1 MNDTWR
7 HQLNHLSF
15 ELMSLIADATAVDN
29 RKDNNV
35 TSSSMTHTDSRFLS
49 NWPKS
54 GNDVILDH
62 ICRRAGMQLYESS
75 LNLHKA
81 IIMATHVNDDFTDLS
96 YCFPNF
102 EESFLDSSLFDDVLE
117 EPSDDS
123 FSEDQNKYIMDAT
136 RKKAEMIVGS
146 SVQQSDL
153 QELILLGEYWQM
165 ERSQIITQFILCA
178 YEVGKDSMVD
188 NLLNTLILQHCLDVS
203 MFLRGSIEISC
214 IRLNATIV
222 TVKKMKQY
230 RGILGMLEADTCQ
243 WVKELADTAIKDR
256 PAMKA
261 FMKNNGTP
269 SLDGTHML
277 VLKILR
283 MDTGTKRSEAH
294 ALSVLSGTLLRA
306 MQEFQCKKVSDGYHL

>member
-1 MNDTWR
+1 MNDVWR

-15 ELMSLIADATAVDN
+15 GLISIIADVIAVN
-29 RKDNNV
+29 KSKDNNA
-35 TSSSMTHTDSRFLS
+35 TASSMENTDTRFLS

-54 GNDVILDH
+54 GNDVILNH
-62 ICRRAGMQLYESS
+62 ICRRAGMNLYESS

-81 IIMATHVNDDFTDLS
+81 IIMATHVNDDFTDLP

-102 EESFLDSSLFDDVLE
+102 EESFLDTSLFDDVRE

-123 FSEDQNKYIMDAT
+123 GNEDKNKYILDAT
-136 RKKAEMIVGS
+136 RKKAELIDGS
-146 SVQQSDL
+146 SVQESDL
-153 QELILLGEYWQM
+153 KELILLGEYWQM
-165 ERSQIITQFILCA
+165 EHRQIITQFILCA

-188 NLLNTLILQHCLDVS
+188 NLLNTLILQHGLDMS
-203 MFLRGSIEISC
+203 RFLKGSIEISC
-214 IRLNATIV
+214 IRLNATIFA
-222 TVKKMKQY
+222 VKKMKQY

-261 FMKNNGTP
+261 FMKDNGTP

-283 MDTGTKRSEAH
+283 MDTGTNRSEAH

-306 MQEFQCKKVSDGYHL
+306 MQEIQCKKLSDGYNL